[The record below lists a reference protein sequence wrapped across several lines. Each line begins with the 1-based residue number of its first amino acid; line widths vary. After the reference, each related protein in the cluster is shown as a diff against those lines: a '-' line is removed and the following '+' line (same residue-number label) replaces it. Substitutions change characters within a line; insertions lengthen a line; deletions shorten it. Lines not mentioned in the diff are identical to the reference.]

1 MMKEEAILRDLWAV
15 DKPAASLARIP
26 TAGDL
31 GTSAANQRAGDGGV
45 VGG

>member
-1 MMKEEAILRDLWAV
+1 MMKEEAISGAV

-31 GTSAANQRAGDGGV
+31 GSSAANQRVGQGGM
-45 VGG
+45 VGS